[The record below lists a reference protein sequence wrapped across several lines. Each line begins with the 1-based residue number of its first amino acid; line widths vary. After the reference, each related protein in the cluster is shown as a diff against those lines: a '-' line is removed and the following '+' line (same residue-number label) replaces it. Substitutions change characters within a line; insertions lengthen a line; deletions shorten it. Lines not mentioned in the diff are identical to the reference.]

1 MTNLS
6 ERYVWAAIRTVPE
19 AQRGALEPQLR
30 ARVADAVAAQRAAGV
45 AGEDAETIALI
56 ALGDPERL
64 AAGYTKRRLYLIGPR
79 YFLDYLRLLRLLLA
93 IVVPVVFAATALG
106 QALAGHDL
114 LETVASA
121 FGVALQVGLQLAFWV
136 TLVFAILDRT
146 TDRRDIPL
154 VRWTPDRLP
163 KLPTRERFGL
173 GELIPSIVF
182 LVFLGTAILWQQS
195 VSFYTDAA
203 GDPIPLLSPELWS
216 FWLPW
221 FLSIILLDLIFTVL
235 LYLRGYWTVL
245 FASIN
250 LALNVAFA
258 VPAVWLFLTGQLIN
272 PAFLNALGWPVEDAP
287 AVATV
292 TVVVAV
298 FVGIMLWDSFDG
310 YRKAWRTGRVRSAAR

>member
-6 ERYVWAAIRTVPE
+6 ERYVWAAIRSVPE
-19 AQRGALEPQLR
+19 PQRVALEPELR
-30 ARVADAVAAQRAAGV
+30 GRVADAVAAQRAAGV
-45 AGEDAETIALI
+45 ADEDAETIALI

-79 YFLDYLRLLRLLLA
+79 YYLDYLRLLRLLLA
-93 IVVPVVFAATALG
+93 IVVPVVFLATAFG
-106 QALAGHDL
+106 QALSGHGP
-114 LETVASA
+114 LETGGTA

-136 TLVFAILDRT
+136 TLAFAIIDRT
-146 TDRRDIPL
+146 TDRRDAPL
-154 VRWTPDRLP
+154 VRWTPDHLP

-182 LVFLGTAILWQQS
+182 LVFFGTAILWQQS
-195 VSFYTDAA
+195 VSFFTDVA
-203 GDPIPLLSPELWS
+203 GDPIPVLNPDLWS

-235 LYLRGYWTVL
+235 LYVRGYWTML

-258 VPAVWLFLTGQLIN
+258 VPAVWLFTTGQLIN
-272 PAFLNALGWPVEDAP
+272 PAFLEAMGWPVADIP
-287 AVATV
+287 TVATV
-292 TVVVAV
+292 TVLVAL
-298 FVGIMLWDSFDG
+298 FVGITLWDSVDG
-310 YRKAWRTGRVRSAAR
+310 YRKAWLNARAK